1 MRKIYRIFLIILTA
15 TLFTGCGMNPVEKS
29 VSEAINRDTL
39 FYYQDNEG
47 DGYGPGYYSYPDDYK
62 EYRMNTYDL
71 LAFSIED
78 AGDYVYMKFKFNEE
92 IRRNNTLFGRWD
104 QILIDVYIDKD
115 QQPYSGEEK
124 ALPGRD
130 VEFNK
135 SSLWESAVLISPV
148 KSEEIKDFIDKRY
161 EDLWTKL
168 HYKMG
173 DLIIPDFYIV
183 SYDTIT
189 AKVPKRYLGTPRE
202 WWGYQ
207 VVVMGFDPNL
217 QNKDNLF
224 TMEVRPTP
232 GDRNFG
238 GGSSY
243 YGNPNV
249 LDILDGTDKD
259 SQKYILSDY
268 ELNPIRDRAKFASL
282 PMVYES
288 KLEGKE
294 KVDLEISKKA
304 KEFLKREKKKV
315 ENNNKKGEEEE
326 GILSKSASSLH
337 DECVKQMRNI
347 LKAAKKYKNENP
359 DDSNITIFDLILSG
373 YLADNPKCPDGGIY
387 KVADDKKLKIQCIDL
402 EGNLLHGMVE

>member
-1 MRKIYRIFLIILTA
+1 MRKLYRVLILILSA

-29 VSEAINRDTL
+29 VSEAISRETI
-39 FYYQDNEG
+39 FFYQDNSD
-47 DGYGPGYYSYPDDYK
+47 DGYGPGYYSYPNDHNK
-62 EYRMNTYDL
+62 YRTNTYDL
-71 LAFSIED
+71 LSFSVED
-78 AGDYVYMKFKFNEE
+78 AGEYVYMKFKFNEE
-92 IRRNNTLFGRWD
+92 IKRNNTLFGRWD

-124 ALPGRD
+124 TLPGRD

-135 SSLWESAVLISPV
+135 NSLWESAVLISPL
-148 KSEEIKDFIDKRY
+148 KSEEVKDFLDKRY

-173 DLIIPDFYIV
+173 DLIVPDFYIV

-189 AKVPKRYLGTPRE
+189 AKVPKRYLGTPRK

-207 VVVMGFDPNL
+207 VVVMGFDGNL
-217 QNKDNLF
+217 QTKDDLF

-249 LDILDGTDKD
+249 LDILDGSGKD
-259 SQKYILSDY
+259 SQKYILSNY
-268 ELNPIRDRAKFASL
+268 EINPIRSKARFASL

-288 KLEGKE
+288 KIEGKE

-304 KEFLKREKKKV
+304 EEFLKREKKKD
-315 ENNNKKGEEEE
+315 ENNKKTEKNN
-326 GILSKSASSLH
+326 ITSSEKR

-347 LKAAKKYKNENP
+347 LKAAKKYKKDNP
-359 DDSNITIFDLILSG
+359 DDTNITIFDLILSG
-373 YLADNPKCPDGGIY
+373 YLADTPRCPEGGVY